1 MTGGSVP
8 FWSYDAEYTELRE
21 EILAACERVFRSGR
35 LILGEEGKRL
45 ESAIAEKA
53 GVRGGVGVNS
63 GTDAI
68 VIALSALG
76 IERGDEVI
84 TVPNTAVPTVSAI
97 VTIGAKPVLVDVNE
111 HCLMDASKVEAAIT
125 PRTKAI
131 VPVHLYGQCVDMDP
145 LLGLARRRGLAVL
158 EDNAQAQGATYKG
171 RPAGSMGD
179 AATLS
184 FYPTKVLGAYG
195 DGGMVLSNDEKVLAR
210 ATTLRYYGM
219 ETTYYS
225 ERHGYNSRLDELQAA
240 ILSTKLPY
248 MDRWIARRREIAAR
262 YTEGLRN
269 SGAIPVA
276 ECAYGQ
282 HAYHLY
288 VVQHRERDRV
298 IEQLAARGI
307 GTGVQYRWPVH
318 VMRGF
323 AHLGY
328 KEGDFPVAE
337 KKAKEILS
345 LPLYPHLS
353 DAQVDAVIAA
363 VREVA

>member
-1 MTGGSVP
+1 MTGVSVP
-8 FWSYDAEYTELRE
+8 FWSYDAEYSELRE
-21 EILAACERVFRSGR
+21 DILAACERVFRSGR

-45 ESAIAEKA
+45 EKAIAEKT

-68 VIALSALG
+68 FIALLALG
-76 IERGDEVI
+76 VGRGDEVI
-84 TVPNTAVPTVSAI
+84 TVPNTAVPTASAI
-97 VTIGAKPVLVDVNE
+97 VTIGARPVLVDVNE
-111 HCLMDASKVEAAIT
+111 HCLMDVARVEAAIT

-145 LLGLARRRGLAVL
+145 LLDLAKRRGLVVL
-158 EDNAQAQGATYKG
+158 EDNAQAQGATYKN
-171 RPAGSMGD
+171 RPAGSMGH
-179 AATLS
+179 ASTLS

-195 DGGMVLSNDEKVLAR
+195 DGGMILSNDEKVLAR
-210 ATTLRYYGM
+210 ATSIRYYGM
-219 ETTYYS
+219 ETTYYA

-240 ILSTKLPY
+240 ILSTKLPH
-248 MDRWIARRREIAAR
+248 MDRWIARRRQIAAR
-262 YTEGLRN
+262 YAEGLRN
-269 SGAIPVA
+269 SGVVPVA
-276 ECAYGQ
+276 ECAYGE

-288 VVQHRERDRV
+288 VVQHRERDRL

-323 AHLGY
+323 SDLGY

-337 KKAKEILS
+337 RKAREIVS
-345 LPLYPHLS
+345 LPMYPHLT
-353 DAQVDAVIAA
+353 DAQLDAVIAA